1 MRKMKILLVT
11 PCIEKYLLEP
21 GEKSKE
27 VKVFRFSMLSVL
39 TVAACTP
46 KEHEVK
52 IVDEHIDAVDFDDD
66 ADVVGISFMTA
77 HAPRAY
83 QLGEEF
89 RKRGKTVV
97 FGGFHPTF
105 MTGEALQHCDA
116 VVIGEAENTWPRVL
130 LDVENNRLHRVYQSR
145 QPVDLG
151 TLQPVPRHLLSKNGY
166 ITINTVQASR
176 GCNNACEFCSVS
188 PFYGKRQRFRPVDK
202 VVEEL
207 QSNPGKFVL
216 FIDDNITG
224 DVEYA
229 KKLFRAMIPLRK
241 KWISQAS
248 LKIADD
254 GELVKLAASSGCCGL
269 FVGLESINSRSL
281 KEVEKGFNKTE
292 RYGEAIRKLQDA
304 GIGIETG
311 LIFGFDHD
319 DVSVFERTLEFL
331 LKHNIDAIQV
341 SALTPLPGTRLYE
354 KMEKE
359 KRIIDRRWEHYD
371 YRHVVFK
378 PRGMSPEELQNG
390 VDWIIGEFY
399 STANIARRV
408 FNNLSK
414 PNLFRNLFVT
424 QPINIGYHRDA
435 RRWNI
440 RGRLPSGPGVAA
452 AASLRS
458 LAAPALDSQTEAAAV
473 TL

>member
-1 MRKMKILLVT
+1 MKILLVA
-11 PCIEKYLLEP
+11 PCIQKYLLDP
-21 GEKSKE
+21 GEKPKE
-27 VKVFRFSMLSVL
+27 VKLFRFSMLSVL

-52 IVDEHIDAVDFDDD
+52 IVDEHIEAVDFDDD

-89 RKRGKTVV
+89 RRRGKTVV

-105 MTGEALQHCDA
+105 MTAEALEHCDA
-116 VVIGEAENTWPRVL
+116 VVMGEAENTWPRVL
-130 LDVENNRLHRVYQSR
+130 RDIENNRLQRVYQSR
-145 QPVDLG
+145 RPVNLG
-151 TLQPVPRHLLSKNGY
+151 TLPAVPRHLLKKNGY

-188 PFYGKRQRFRPVDK
+188 PFYGRRQRFRPIDR

-207 QSNPGKFVL
+207 QSIPGMFVL

-224 DVEYA
+224 DAEYA
-229 KKLFRAMIPLRK
+229 KRLFRAMIPLKK

-254 GELVKLAASSGCCGL
+254 EELVKLAARSGCCGL

-281 KEVEKGFNKTE
+281 KEVEKGFNRTE
-292 RYGEAIRKLQDA
+292 HYGESIRKLQDA

-354 KMEKE
+354 KMVRE
-359 KRIIDRRWEHYD
+359 KRIIDYRWEHYD

-378 PRGMSPEELQNG
+378 PRNMRPGQLQNG

-399 STANIARRV
+399 STENIARRV
-408 FNNLSK
+408 FANFSK

-424 QPINIGYHRDA
+424 LPINIGYHRDA
-435 RRWNI
+435 RRWGI
-440 RGRLPSGPGVAA
+440 RGQLPTGTVLPSAYDNSWTHCRFEGV
-452 AASLRS
+452 SSRI
-458 LAAPALDSQTEAAAV
+458 
-473 TL
+473 